1 MRHMKLKYIAK
12 LNRPSSKKASQE
24 SGQTLHEVLI
34 ASSILAITISGFT
47 SSIIRSN
54 QITHKASLRNV
65 AESVMSNDLEST
77 VKRRFYTYRCKQ
89 GPCMDAIDE
98 NDNSLMYFE
107 ERNSDDKQDFIRL
120 CNERDHARELL
131 SENEGGVNE
140 EEQLIKEI
148 RSPNQNI
155 TITRNITLDDSNN
168 NQAIVEYEA
177 EQGSEVIAT
186 MKAILVPNAVH
197 WCS

>member
-1 MRHMKLKYIAK
+1 MRHMKLKLIAK
-12 LNRPSSKKASQE
+12 LNRPSSKKASQV

-107 ERNSDDKQDFIRL
+107 ERNFDDKQDFIRL

>member
-1 MRHMKLKYIAK
+1 MRHMKLKLFAK
-12 LNRPSSKKASQE
+12 QNRPSGKKARQE

-34 ASSILAITISGFT
+34 ASSILAITVSGFT
-47 SSIIRSN
+47 SGIIRSN

-65 AESVMSNDLEST
+65 AESVMSNDLESI

-89 GPCMDAIDE
+89 GPCMDATDE

-107 ERNSDDKQDFIRL
+107 EGNSDDKQDFINL
-120 CNERDHARELL
+120 CNERDHARALL
-131 SENEGGVNE
+131 SEDESGVND

-148 RSPNQNI
+148 ESPNQDI
-155 TITRNITLDDSNN
+155 RITRNISLDDSNN

-186 MKAILVPNAVH
+186 IKAILVPNAVH

>member
-1 MRHMKLKYIAK
+1 MRHMKLKLIAK
-12 LNRPSSKKASQE
+12 PNRPSSKKASQE

-34 ASSILAITISGFT
+34 ASAILAITISGFT

>member
-1 MRHMKLKYIAK
+1 MRHMKLKLIAK

-54 QITHKASLRNV
+54 QITHKASMRNV

>member
-1 MRHMKLKYIAK
+1 MRHMKLKLIAK
-12 LNRPSSKKASQE
+12 QNRLISKKAGQE

-47 SSIIRSN
+47 SGIIRSN

-65 AESVMSNDLEST
+65 AESVMSNDLESI

-89 GPCMDAIDE
+89 GPCMDATDE

-107 ERNSDDKQDFIRL
+107 EGNSDDKQDFIGL

-131 SENEGGVNE
+131 SENEDGVNE

-148 RSPNQNI
+148 RSLNPNV

>member
-1 MRHMKLKYIAK
+1 MRHMKHKLIAK

-24 SGQTLHEVLI
+24 SGQTLHEVII

-120 CNERDHARELL
+120 CNERDHARELR
-131 SENEGGVNE
+131 
-140 EEQLIKEI
+140 Q
-148 RSPNQNI
+148 R
-155 TITRNITLDDSNN
+155 
-168 NQAIVEYEA
+168 
-177 EQGSEVIAT
+177 
-186 MKAILVPNAVH
+186 MKAA
-197 WCS
+197 